1 MLVREACNEVVK
13 PEWWNDEGI
22 KALSAR
28 VVRAAPN
35 NVVAIAMRG
44 MVLCGRWSSGAKE
57 AWPRS
62 TAELEKAA
70 AHFERAAALCP
81 AHQRGKPISR
91 FERACATDGRW
102 GWPCSCLRGA
112 Y

>member
-62 TAELEKAA
+62 TAELKKAA

-81 AHQRGKPISR
+81 APAGKAD
-91 FERACATDGRW
+91 FAFRAGLCH
-102 GWPCSCLRGA
+102 GWALGLPM
-112 Y
+112 